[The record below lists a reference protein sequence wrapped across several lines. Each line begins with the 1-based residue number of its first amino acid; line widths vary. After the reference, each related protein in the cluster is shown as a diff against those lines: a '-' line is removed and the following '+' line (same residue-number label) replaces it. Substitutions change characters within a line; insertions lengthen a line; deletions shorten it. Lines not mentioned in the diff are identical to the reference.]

1 MSFSH
6 KLLTGLVTAGLVLG
20 STLVALPSWAAD
32 KVTLRMSCP
41 CTETDLR
48 SQGLQNVFAA
58 KVSSFADY
66 QPHYNAT
73 LFKQGTELTAIAR
86 GNLETVSYTHLTLP
100 TSG

>member
-73 LFKQGTELTAIAR
+73 LFKQGTELLSLI
-86 GNLETVSYTHLTLP
+86 HI
-100 TSG
+100 

>member
-48 SQGLQNVFAA
+48 SKGLQNVFAA

-66 QPHYNAT
+66 QPHYNARCT
-73 LFKQGTELTAIAR
+73 LSAHSHGGHPTAPHPICYYNFISQT
-86 GNLETVSYTHLTLP
+86 G
-100 TSG
+100 